1 MSHRRS
7 LTVLLL
13 AVPAL
18 CAWLAVPAAEPDV
31 QGLWSQTTP
40 VVEGDPVRFYY
51 FHTGGIG
58 LFRYG
63 KMGLTQTRS
72 FSYVVEGEEITLTV
86 LKTGKVYAV
95 PFTIEDGALS
105 LKVDPMLG
113 GPQTYRKEVATS
125 GHGFKS
131 PQDHPLARMWK
142 HTLTDAHGQERFFM
156 YQLQA
161 PALDG
166 RGVGWYHEGDYMNW
180 STESLTYR
188 RSGDQLILQFS
199 LRGEDARTGL
209 RIDAEGP
216 HRSLHLSQDPRNFWH
231 PRSYRDTGPGFG
243 VLLDSEPM
251 PYRVPGH
258 HGASQG
264 CEYAK

>member
-7 LTVLLL
+7 LIAVLL

-18 CAWLAVPAAEPDV
+18 CAWLTATDPEPNV

-51 FHTGGIG
+51 FHAGGIG

-72 FSYVVEGEEITLTV
+72 FTYAVEGEQIQLTV
-86 LKTGKVYAV
+86 LKTGEIYAV

-105 LKVDPMLG
+105 LKLDPMLG
-113 GPQTYRKEVATS
+113 GSQTYRKQAANS
-125 GHGFKS
+125 GHGLKS
-131 PQDHPLARMWK
+131 AEDHPLARMWK
-142 HTLTDAHGQERFFM
+142 HTLKDAKGQERFSM
-156 YQLQA
+156 YQLEA

-166 RGVGWYHEGDYMNW
+166 RGVGWYHEGDYMDW
-180 STESLTYR
+180 TTESLTYR
-188 RSGDQLILQFS
+188 KSRDQLLLQFS
-199 LRGEDARTGL
+199 LRGEDARTDV
-209 RIDAEGP
+209 RIEAKGP
-216 HRSLHLSQDPRNFWH
+216 HRSLNLSRDPRNFWH
-231 PRSYRDTGPGFG
+231 PRSYQDAGPGFG
-243 VLLDSEPM
+243 VLLNSEPM
-251 PYRVPGH
+251 PYQVRGH

-264 CEYAK
+264 CEYSK